1 MLIKSLKFAFLTLM
15 AYLLQATVAPRIAIG
30 GIAPNI
36 ALALTAIVSIALG
49 RKYAFVMSLTIGYL
63 FEIMMPALSY
73 INMILYPVCGV
84 LGALAFADKNE
95 RRLEEDRTLGKTDKQ
110 MNAHLRTLLC
120 ALLSV
125 GIFELVNLFYTYL
138 TGVALS
144 DLQYGRA
151 LVDILYTTLL
161 AGIVQFPVRW
171 WLGVYKL
178 KKAR

>member
-1 MLIKSLKFAFLTLM
+1 MLIKSLKFTFLTLM
-15 AYLLQATVAPRIAIG
+15 AYLLQATVAPLIAIG

-36 ALALTAIVSIALG
+36 ALALTAIISIALG

-63 FEIMMPALSY
+63 VEIMMPALSY

-95 RRLEEDRTLGKTDKQ
+95 RRLEEERTLGKTGKQ

-120 ALLSV
+120 ALLSI